1 MQKTKTWTG
10 RVTVKNADAGEVE
23 AVFATLN
30 VKDKD
35 GDVIES
41 GAIPD
46 GSPVVISPYGH
57 KVWSGAPPVGIGTI
71 HEVDNE
77 AVVRAK
83 YFMETD
89 AGRNDFYTVKG
100 LAEAGLGEWSFG
112 LLNIESVKT
121 TKNGVN
127 ANYISSVEV
136 PEVSPVFIGAGV
148 NTRTLVAKG
157 AADTDPDQPG
167 LTFSEHLAS
176 VVADVKALADRAEEV
191 VALRAAKGKTIS
203 DDASGALSDIGEQL
217 ERIKALV
224 EQPTPP
230 NDSDDATDCLVIN
243 GEVLVVVGD

>member
-127 ANYISSVEV
+127 ANYISSGQASTLARW
-136 PEVSPVFIGAGV
+136 SP
-148 NTRTLVAKG
+148 
-157 AADTDPDQPG
+157 
-167 LTFSEHLAS
+167 
-176 VVADVKALADRAEEV
+176 RA
-191 VALRAAKGKTIS
+191 R
-203 DDASGALSDIGEQL
+203 
-217 ERIKALV
+217 
-224 EQPTPP
+224 PTPTRISRVSHSP
-230 NDSDDATDCLVIN
+230 STWRRSWPT
-243 GEVLVVVGD
+243 